1 LVDFGADCP
10 NGVEL
15 AAALAGE
22 HTHSV
27 CKRYFLDERQTSG
40 INKVLSLRSSIPI
53 HLKWIDPLLDVK
65 ARIVSVHPMPHE
77 SSVTEQ
83 ILADDCP
90 VLLVDGSVLVI
101 EVHPALHIAGRPRL
115 NAVAL
120 GSHYWRRCLRF
131 LRK

>member
-1 LVDFGADCP
+1 MKTSDIAAVIERDLLAKPSDNFYRLGCLVDFGADCS

-27 CKRYFLDERQTSG
+27 CKRYFLDVRQTSG

-65 ARIVSVHPMPHE
+65 ARIVY
-77 SSVTEQ
+77 
-83 ILADDCP
+83 
-90 VLLVDGSVLVI
+90 LVVEAAQST
-101 EVHPALHIAGRPRL
+101 PCRT
-115 NAVAL
+115 
-120 GSHYWRRCLRF
+120 SHL
-131 LRK
+131 